1 MGADAYTTTFRFST
15 TLAGAPLTV
24 MGKPGLEQA
33 ERVPAAAALAAE
45 LIRPAPDER
54 VLLLGCGNGAL
65 GVALARQLPHGRL
78 TLSDPSLIALRMATL
93 TLAANGVTQ
102 AHVSEQVSQLP
113 AAAASYDRVVL
124 MVPQSRVLGR
134 RWLVE
139 AHGLLRPGGVLNVA
153 GANALGVQP
162 LIGDAAQLFGAA
174 HTLGYGRGCRV
185 AEARRSAMPPGAPIP
200 AWASAPGIAPGSWHH
215 VTVELPGGPL
225 ELLSLPGIFSYDR
238 LDAGTAFLLQHLDLQ
253 PGQRVLDAGCG
264 YGPIGVAA
272 ARCGAVRVLMLDV
285 NLLAVAAAR
294 ANIARL
300 GLEAATAA
308 PSDALEAAAGQRFD
322 LVLSNPPFH
331 SGKAVDTAATDAC
344 IAQARDLL
352 VPEGRIVLVASSF
365 LPYERHMAAH
375 FARVRVVA
383 ANRSFRVLEGQQL

>member
-1 MGADAYTTTFRFST
+1 MGTDAYTTTFRFT
-15 TLAGAPLTV
+15 ARLAGTPLTV
-24 MGKPGLEQA
+24 VSKPGLEQA
-33 ERVPAAAALAAE
+33 ERVPDAAVLAAE

-54 VLLLGCGNGAL
+54 VLLLGCGHGAL

-78 TLSDPSLIALRMATL
+78 TLSDPSLIALRMAAL

-102 AHVSEQVSQLP
+102 AQVSEQVSQLP
-113 AAAASYDRVVL
+113 AAAALYDRVVL
-124 MVPQSRVLGR
+124 MVPQSRALGR

-139 AHGLLRPGGVLNVA
+139 AHALLRPGGVLNVA
-153 GANALGVQP
+153 GANTLGVQP

-174 HTLGYGRGCRV
+174 HPLGYGRGCRV
-185 AEARRSAMPPGAPIP
+185 AEARRADPPGAALP

-215 VTVELPGGPL
+215 VAADLPGGPL
-225 ELLSLPGIFSYDR
+225 ELLSLPGVFSYDR
-238 LDAGTAFLLQHLDLQ
+238 LDAGTAFLLQQLALQ
-253 PGQRVLDAGCG
+253 PGLRVLDAGCG

-272 ARCGAVRVLMLDV
+272 ARLGAAQVLMLDA

-294 ANIARL
+294 ANLARL
-300 GLEAATAA
+300 GLQAATAA
-308 PSDALEAAAGQRFD
+308 PSDALEAATGQRFD

-331 SGKAVDTAATDAC
+331 SGKAVDTTVADAC

-365 LPYERHMAAH
+365 LPFERHMAAH
-375 FARVRVVA
+375 FARVRVIA
-383 ANRSFRVLEGQQL
+383 ANRSFRVIEGRHL